1 MPRHA
6 YKTPICLYI
15 LSVFLSAFLLF
26 QIQPLIG
33 KYFLPWF
40 GGTSAVW
47 STILLFFQTL
57 LTGGYAYAYWL
68 IGLKPNSKQSKSH
81 FLLLITSL
89 IFLALMSIW
98 GHTPITPDVVL
109 RPSNPQRPIWELLKL
124 LFLSIGFPGFVL
136 SINSTLIQTWFNRN
150 HPQKSPY
157 WLYSLSNAGSLLALV
172 TYPLL
177 FEPNFSLRIQ
187 AWIWACGYL
196 IFAITTCFLLTRL
209 VRSTAIEN
217 DISGITEMEHESRAT
232 PNIHQFMWV
241 GLSATASIL
250 LLSVTSQLTQEVA
263 PIPLLWVLPLA
274 IYLLSFILSFSGE
287 GRYHRPMFTFLLA
300 LSSAGIIH
308 TITGSRLNFFVQI
321 AIYSIFLFSACM
333 IAHGELFRLRPKPS
347 RLSKYYLFISVGG
360 AVGGIIVNMIAP
372 LIFIGYWEFYLG
384 WVMIFILL
392 VTLIFIYPA
401 KELKLPWRRVY
412 NLAVVLQTLIILLI
426 SLNAVINPLGGPL
439 YQERNFYG
447 VSRVT
452 FNEYRTAYQYVNG
465 TTIHGFQLISD
476 DKRDIPTAYFW
487 RGSGIAMV
495 IRNHPKYGK
504 EMKVGVL
511 GLGIGTLAA
520 HGLPGDDYR
529 FYEINPSVMEL
540 ALGQDGYF
548 SFLEDSLADITL
560 VPGDA
565 RISLEGELNQGQRQE
580 FDLLVMDAF
589 SSDSVPIHLITREA
603 FALYL
608 DHLSPDGVIAV
619 NISNNYIDLKPVI
632 WKLGQELGL
641 QTILIAPPI
650 QEYHP
655 IGLHSLWM
663 FLLQDPDA
671 LDTPEI
677 NANADFLEDYHS
689 DIQLWTDDSN
699 NLFMILQQ

>member
-1 MPRHA
+1 MPRQKH
-6 YKTPICLYI
+6 KTPISLYV

-33 KYFLPWF
+33 KYILPWF

-47 STILLFFQTL
+47 STVLLFFQTL

-68 IGLKPNSKQSKSH
+68 IGRKPNSKQSKTH
-81 FLLLITSL
+81 FILLIFSL
-89 IFLALMSIW
+89 ILLASMSFG
-98 GHTPITPDVVL
+98 GHSPITPDL
-109 RPSNPQRPIWELLKL
+109 AFRPIDHQQPVWGILKL
-124 LFLSIGFPGFVL
+124 LFIFVGLPGLVL
-136 SINSTLIQTWFNRN
+136 SANSTLIQTWFNRN
-150 HPQKSPY
+150 HPNRSPY

-172 TYPLL
+172 TYPFL
-177 FEPNFSLRIQ
+177 FEPNISLQTQ
-187 AWIWACGYL
+187 AWVWVCGYL
-196 IFAITTCFLLTRL
+196 IFVLSTGFLLTRL

-217 DISGITEMEHESRAT
+217 DSSEIQETLHETRET
-232 PNIHQFMWV
+232 PLLHQFLWV

-250 LLSVTSQLTQEVA
+250 LLSTTSQLTQEVA

-274 IYLLSFILSFSGE
+274 IYLLSFVLSFSGA
-287 GRYHRPMFTFLLA
+287 GLYHRPMFTFLLA
-300 LSSAGIIH
+300 ISSVGIIQN
-308 TITGSRLNFFVQI
+308 TGSRPNFYLQI

-347 RLSKYYLFISVGG
+347 LLSKYYLLISAGG
-360 AVGGIIVNMIAP
+360 ATGGIIVNLIAP
-372 LIFIGYWEFYLG
+372 LVFKDYWEFYLG
-384 WVMIFILL
+384 WIMIFTSL
-392 VTLIFIYPA
+392 VAMIVIIPTKELEVPWRKVYKLAVIIQTLVILIFS
-401 KELKLPWRRVY
+401 LKAII
-412 NLAVVLQTLIILLI
+412 NTL
-426 SLNAVINPLGGPL
+426 GDPL

-447 VSRVT
+447 VSKVSY
-452 FNEYRTAYQYVNG
+452 NEYRDAYQYING
-465 TTIHGFQLISD
+465 TTIHGFQLISP
-476 DKRDIPTAYFW
+476 DKRDVPTAYFW
-487 RGSGIAMV
+487 HGSGIAIA
-495 IRNHPKYGK
+495 IRNHPNYGN

-529 FYEINPSVMEL
+529 FYEIDPNVMEL

-548 SFLEDSLADITL
+548 SYLEDSLADITL

-565 RISLEGELNQGQRQE
+565 RISLEEELNQGQIQE

-603 FALYL
+603 FEIYL
-608 DHLSPDGVIAV
+608 DHLSAEGVIAV

-641 QTILIAPPI
+641 DTILIAPPV

-655 IGLHSLWM
+655 IGLPSLWM
-663 FLLQDPDA
+663 FLARDPA
-671 LDTPEI
+671 ILDTPEI
-677 NANADFLEDYHS
+677 NANAESLDNYHPE
-689 DIQLWTDDSN
+689 IRLWTDDYSN
-699 NLFMILQQ
+699 VFDILRK

>member
-1 MPRHA
+1 MPRQKH
-6 YKTPICLYI
+6 KTPISLYV

-33 KYFLPWF
+33 KYILPWF

-47 STILLFFQTL
+47 STVLLFFQTL

-68 IGLKPNSKQSKSH
+68 IGRKPNSKQSKTH
-81 FLLLITSL
+81 FILLIFSL
-89 IFLALMSIW
+89 ILLASMSFG
-98 GHTPITPDVVL
+98 GHSPITPDL
-109 RPSNPQRPIWELLKL
+109 AFRPIDHQQPVWGILKL
-124 LFLSIGFPGFVL
+124 LFIFIGLPGLVL
-136 SINSTLIQTWFNRN
+136 SANSTLIQTWFNRN
-150 HPQKSPY
+150 HPNRSPY

-172 TYPLL
+172 TYPFL
-177 FEPNFSLRIQ
+177 FEPNISLQTQ
-187 AWIWACGYL
+187 AWVWVCGYL
-196 IFAITTCFLLTRL
+196 IFVLTTCFLLTRV

-217 DISGITEMEHESRAT
+217 ENSVIQEMDQETRAT
-232 PNIHQFMWV
+232 PRIHQFMWV
-241 GLSATASIL
+241 GLSAAASIL
-250 LLSVTSQLTQEVA
+250 LLSTTSQLTQEVA

-274 IYLLSFILSFSGE
+274 IYLLSFVLSFSGA

-300 LSSAGIIH
+300 ISSVGIIQN
-308 TITGSRLNFFVQI
+308 TGSRPNFYLQI

-347 RLSKYYLFISVGG
+347 LLSKYYLLISAGG
-360 AVGGIIVNMIAP
+360 ATGGIIVNLIAP
-372 LIFIGYWEFYLG
+372 LVFKDYWEFYLG
-384 WVMIFILL
+384 WIMIFTSL
-392 VTLIFIYPA
+392 VAMIVIIPTKELEVPWRKVYKLAVIIQTLVILIFS
-401 KELKLPWRRVY
+401 LKAII
-412 NLAVVLQTLIILLI
+412 NTL
-426 SLNAVINPLGGPL
+426 GDPL

-447 VSRVT
+447 VSKVSY
-452 FNEYRTAYQYVNG
+452 NEYRDAYQYVNG
-465 TTIHGFQLISD
+465 TTIHGFQLISP
-476 DKRDIPTAYFW
+476 DKRDVPTAYFW
-487 RGSGIAMV
+487 HGSGIAIV
-495 IRNHPKYGK
+495 IRNHPNYGN

-529 FYEINPSVMEL
+529 FYEIDPNVIEL

-565 RISLEGELNQGQRQE
+565 RISLEEELNQGQIQE

-603 FALYL
+603 FEIYL
-608 DHLSPDGVIAV
+608 DHLSAEGVIAV

-641 QTILIAPPI
+641 DTILIAPPV

-655 IGLHSLWM
+655 IGLPSLWM
-663 FLLQDPDA
+663 FLVQDPA
-671 LDTPEI
+671 VLDKPEI
-677 NANADFLEDYHS
+677 HANAESLDNYHPE
-689 DIQLWTDDSN
+689 IRLWTDDYS
-699 NLFMILQQ
+699 NLFKIIRK